1 MTKLQFRLGI
11 VSLLAP
17 LMVLACGGLIAWIAR
32 SSLPEWSLWLML
44 TVFTLATALLTQ
56 WFARNLRHDLRD
68 TAQNADRIGRGDA
81 NANIPFLERPI
92 ELTALSIS
100 LQRLVG
106 SMRNRQTE
114 LEALNTVLDEGLRER
129 TQDITAIVDIGQRL
143 GAMQDLRS
151 LSEDILGELQHTMDY
166 RSASIWLREQ
176 KRVVLAGFRAPG
188 IETPSDVLGLPLS
201 GQEAKMYSSLEQ
213 HRQPM
218 TVNDS
223 KRSFFDWLWAQLV
236 QHPTTRLYENSKA
249 WMMLPLVVHDNLIGA
264 LRVDH
269 IEQNFFTPERERLLI
284 AVTSQIALAV
294 GHAQLLAQA
303 EQVAVI
309 AERNRIARELHDAV
323 SQTLFAANIVAGTI
337 FKTFERDPDA
347 ARAQLE
353 DLQQLNRGALAELR
367 MLLFELRP
375 DALEHAKLGELLRH
389 LVDSGEGHGMMSV
402 RLNLEQEPTLPGP
415 AKVELYRIA
424 QEAFN
429 NISKHSRAK
438 HVVVTLRGNHE
449 SCELRIDD
457 DGEGFDPNQAK
468 TGHFGLE
475 NMHARAREI
484 GAVTRINSSTGQGTS
499 VQVIWPDEDG
509 KRNAWTST

>member
-17 LMVLACGGLIAWIAR
+17 AMVLACGGLIAWIAR
-32 SSLPEWSLWLML
+32 GEWPAWALW
-44 TVFTLATALLTQ
+44 FTLTAFTVLSGLAVH
-56 WFARNLRHDLRD
+56 WFVRNLEHDLRE

-81 NANIPFLERPI
+81 NSNIPFLERPI
-92 ELTALSIS
+92 ELTALSVS
-100 LQRLVG
+100 LQRMVG
-106 SMRNRQTE
+106 SMRQRQTE
-114 LEALNTVLDEGLRER
+114 LEVLNNVLDEGLRER
-129 TQDITAIVDIGQRL
+129 TQDITAIVDIGHRL
-143 GAMQDLRS
+143 GTMQDLRS
-151 LSEDILGELQHTMDY
+151 LSEDILGELQKTLDY

-176 KRVVLAGFRAPG
+176 NRVVLAGFRAPG

-201 GQEAKMYSSLEQ
+201 GQEAKMYAALEKK
-213 HRQPM
+213 RQAM

-223 KRSFFDWLWAQLV
+223 KRSFFDWLWAQVV
-236 QHPTTRLYENSKA
+236 QHPTTRLYENSKS
-249 WMMLPLVVHDNLIGA
+249 WMMLPLVVHDQLIGA

-269 IEQNFFTPERERLLI
+269 IQAHYFSPERERLLN
-284 AVTSQIALAV
+284 AVTNQIALAV

-309 AERNRIARELHDAV
+309 AERNRIARDLHDAV
-323 SQTLFAANIVAGTI
+323 SQTLFAANIVAGTV
-337 FKTFERDPDA
+337 FKTFERDPEA

-389 LVDSGEGHGMMSV
+389 LVDSGEGRGQMRVS
-402 RLNLEQEPTLPGP
+402 LNLEQEPNLPGP

-429 NISKHSRAK
+429 NISKHSHAK
-438 HVVVTLRGNHE
+438 HVIITLRGTNE
-449 SCELRIDD
+449 SCELLIND
-457 DGEGFDPNQAK
+457 DGQGFDPNK
-468 TGHFGLE
+468 TPGGHFGLE
-475 NMHARAREI
+475 NMHSRARDI
-484 GAVTRINSSTGQGTS
+484 GAVTTINSSTGQGTS
-499 VQVIWPDEDG
+499 VQVIWPVEDG
-509 KRNAWTST
+509 KRNTWTTA